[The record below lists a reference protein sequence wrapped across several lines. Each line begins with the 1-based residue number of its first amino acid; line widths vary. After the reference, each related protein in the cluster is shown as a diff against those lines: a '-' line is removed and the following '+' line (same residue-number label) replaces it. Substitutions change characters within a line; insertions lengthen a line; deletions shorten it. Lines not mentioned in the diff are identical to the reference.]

1 MGFALL
7 IIYWLGWHFGMYA
20 LLKKAGV
27 ENTKALIPIYNTW
40 EVVKLC
46 KINPFWFWIQ
56 LVPIV
61 GQFVSIWISII
72 FTMHFKKV
80 NVIQHALTVFV
91 PFIYLPYLGFS
102 EKEKWHGEQ
111 ALVHYHKPASREWID
126 AGVFAIV
133 AATLIRTFLFEAY
146 VIPTESMEK
155 TLLVNDFLFV
165 DKLTYGAR
173 VPQTPLSFPFVHN
186 TMPGSATTPSYLKWI
201 QLDYNRLP
209 KFRDIKRNDVVVFNF
224 PAGDTII
231 NLPEFGS
238 KMPYYDVLRS
248 TEYNGDRAK
257 LQSEFPIL
265 VHPIDKTD
273 NYIKRC
279 VGIPGDL
286 IQVKN
291 GQLWVNG
298 NPAFVAP
305 NAQTEYI
312 VVTDGKSIPED
323 YIQDSLGISGVEA
336 SADFQAMPDSPN
348 SFLIN
353 MTASAAS
360 NLKKLPFI
368 KSVNL
373 YVENRVG
380 ITFPNDILHF
390 PWTADNFGAIR
401 IPKKGDVISLNDSTI
416 ELYRR
421 LICNY
426 EKNTLEKIK
435 GQYVVNGIATSSY
448 TVKQNY
454 YWMMGDNRHRSQD
467 SRFWGFV
474 PETHIVGRAA
484 LIWFSYSSSI
494 RWNRIFSLIK

>member
-1 MGFALL
+1 MGIALL
-7 IIYWLGWHFGMYA
+7 IIYWLGWHLGIYF

-27 ENTKALIPIYNTW
+27 DNTKALIPIYNTW

-46 KINPFWFWIQ
+46 KINQFWFWLQ

-61 GQFVSIWISII
+61 GQFVSLWISIM
-72 FTMHFKKV
+72 FVMHFKKV
-80 NVIQHALTVFV
+80 NFVHHTLTVLV
-91 PFIYLPYLGFS
+91 PFIYLPYLGNS
-102 EKEKWHGEQ
+102 ATTKWYGPD
-111 ALVHYHKPASREWID
+111 ALQHYHKPASREWID
-126 AGVFAIV
+126 AAVFAVV

-186 TMPGSATTPSYLKWI
+186 TLPGSLTTPSYLKWI
-201 QLDYNRLP
+201 QLDYARLP
-209 KFRDIKRNDVVVFNF
+209 KFREINRNDVVVFNF

-248 TEYNGDRAK
+248 PEFNGDRVK

-265 VHPIDKTD
+265 VHPTDKTD

-286 IQVKN
+286 IQIKN

-298 NPAFVAP
+298 SPAFVAP
-305 NAQTEYI
+305 NAQTEYV
-312 VVTDGKSIPED
+312 VVTNGTQIPED
-323 YIQDSLGISGVEA
+323 YIQDSLGINITEA
-336 SADFQAMPDSPN
+336 NTDFQSMPDNPN
-348 SFLIN
+348 TFVIN
-353 MTASAAS
+353 MTAAAANS
-360 NLKKLPFI
+360 LKKLPFI
-368 KSVNL
+368 KSVNF

-380 ITFPNDILHF
+380 ITFPNDIVHF
-390 PWTADNFGAIR
+390 PWTADNFGEMR
-401 IPKKGDVISLNDSTI
+401 IPKKGDIINLNDSTI

-421 LICNY
+421 LICTY
-426 EKNTLEKIK
+426 EHNSLEFKNGKYLL
-435 GQYVVNGIATSSY
+435 NGNAATTY

-484 LIWFSYSSSI
+484 LIWFSYSKSI